1 MDHLEHEA
9 ATNDQH
15 AREAMVTQAEELLQL
30 ASLPLAWSIRNDVL
44 TNNTS
49 NIDAYMTKLVQEKYV
64 RRIVFADVRGVVVAS
79 TNVKL
84 DGESATIALPG
95 VDLVATRPRVD
106 RAGSD
111 LRLVVPVTAFERQI
125 GTLVLDYSTGRSIDT
140 KLGK

>member
-1 MDHLEHEA
+1 
-9 ATNDQH
+9 
-15 AREAMVTQAEELLQL
+15 
-30 ASLPLAWSIRNDVL
+30 L